1 MKKLP
6 IMSRLGIVFL
16 TWRRHL
22 ESGVRPY
29 GVTLKQQ
36 YLLRRLA
43 KGELRPSQ
51 IADMLFC
58 DRPTATVVIDNMK
71 KYGWVTSETDAADAR
86 QRIVR
91 LTKAGKE
98 KLKELEEKPEDA
110 FDPLACFT
118 EEERE
123 EFERLLKK
131 MQEHFKA
138 YGMYRYKG
146 EEENE

>member
-1 MKKLP
+1 MSKLP
-6 IMSRLGIVFL
+6 VMSRLGIVFL

-22 ESGVRPY
+22 ESEIRPY
-29 GVTLKQQ
+29 GITLKQL

-43 KGELRPSQ
+43 GKELRPSE

-71 KYGWVTSETDAADAR
+71 RYGWVTSEADISDGR

-98 KLKELEEKPEDA
+98 KLKGLENMPEEA
-110 FDPLACFT
+110 IDPLACFT
-118 EEERE
+118 EEERNE
-123 EFERLLKK
+123 LERLLRKL
-131 MQEHFKA
+131 QEHFKA
-138 YGMYRYKG
+138 CGLYQYKG
-146 EEENE
+146 EENHE